1 MTSAIMILCLAWT
14 LSGICSADYLN
25 IGGYVSKIV
34 EASAVIDMLLPFLFF
49 VIALGL
55 SFATGTSWGTF
66 GILIPISVAVFGE
79 SGSMLTVCVAAILA
93 GAVCGDHISPISDT
107 TILASAGAQCV
118 HIEHVST
125 QFPYAL
131 LVAFACGVGYL
142 LAGILHNPYIGWI
155 VGLVVLCIILAV
167 IAICTGKEDKKDRAG
182 L

>member
-1 MTSAIMILCLAWT
+1 MLGANEMMMAGCIVSGAIFGDNLA
-14 LSGICSADYLN
+14 
-25 IGGYVSKIV
+25 
-34 EASAVIDMLLPFLFF
+34 
-49 VIALGL
+49 
-55 SFATGTSWGTF
+55 
-66 GILIPISVAVFGE
+66 
-79 SGSMLTVCVAAILA
+79 
-93 GAVCGDHISPISDT
+93 PISDT

-131 LVAFACGVGYL
+131 LVASACGVGYL

-167 IAICTGKEDKKDRAG
+167 ITICTGKEDKKDRAG